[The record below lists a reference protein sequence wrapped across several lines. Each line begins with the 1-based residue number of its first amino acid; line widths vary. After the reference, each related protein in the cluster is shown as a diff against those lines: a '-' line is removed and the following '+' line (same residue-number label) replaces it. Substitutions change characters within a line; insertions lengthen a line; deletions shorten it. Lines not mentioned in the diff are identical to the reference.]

1 MVSEEKIIEVL
12 REVEDPELHRNLVE
26 LGMVEKVDIAGE
38 TVRLQVALTVPTCP
52 MKDKIEE
59 EIVERLTRLNGVKE
73 VKVNFT
79 TMPPQKSQS
88 LIESLSRGSEEKGSL
103 VSEIKNIIAVASGK
117 GGVGKSTVT
126 ANLAVALAKRG
137 RRVGVLDADVYG
149 FSIPTLLGIRE
160 TPKAIKSRIIP
171 PEKFGIK
178 IISIGFFVN
187 EDTAIIWRGPLLHKA
202 ITQFIEEV
210 EWGELDYLL
219 IDLPPGTGDVTISIA
234 QKLPGASVLVVTT
247 PQRLATSVASRIG
260 SLAEKTGLKLLGVVE
275 NMSYFLSPEGK
286 RYDIFGLGGGPFLAA
301 ALRAPLFCQIPLEM
315 SLRRDSDQGIPAVFS
330 ENAKKAK
337 AVFEELASQVEG
349 AVSKK

>member
-1 MVSEEKIIEVL
+1 MISEEKIIEVL

-26 LGMVEKVDIAGE
+26 LGMIEKVEITGNS
-38 TVRLQVALTVPTCP
+38 VKLQVALTVPTCP
-52 MKDKIEE
+52 MKDKIESD
-59 EIVERLTRLNGVKE
+59 IVERLKRFDEVEE

-88 LIESLSRGSEEKGSL
+88 LIESLSKDSEEKESPIL
-103 VSEIKNIIAVASGK
+103 KIKNVIAVASGK

-126 ANLAVALAKRG
+126 ANLAAALAKRG
-137 RRVGVLDADVYG
+137 SKVGVLDADVYG

-160 TPKAIKSRIIP
+160 TPTVSGGRINP

-178 IISIGFFVN
+178 IISIGFFVSQ
-187 EDTAIIWRGPLLHKA
+187 DTAIIWRGPLLHKA

-219 IDLPPGTGDVTISIA
+219 IDLPPGTGDVSISIA

-286 RYDIFGLGGGPFLAA
+286 RYEIFGLGGGPLLAG
-301 ALRAPLFCQIPLEM
+301 ALRAPLLCQIPLEM
-315 SLRRDSDQGIPAVFS
+315 ILRQDSDQGIPAVFS
-330 ENAKKAK
+330 ENSPKAK
-337 AVFEELASQVEG
+337 EVFEDLASRVEE
-349 AVSKK
+349 AMSKE

>member
-1 MVSEEKIIEVL
+1 MISEETIIEAL

-26 LGMVEKVDIAGE
+26 LGMIEKVEITGNS
-38 TVRLQVALTVPTCP
+38 VKLQVALTVPTLP

-59 EIVERLTRLNGVKE
+59 DIVKRLKRFDEVEE

-88 LIESLSRGSEEKGSL
+88 LIESLSKDSEEKESRI
-103 VSEIKNIIAVASGK
+103 SKIKNVIAVASGK

-126 ANLAVALAKRG
+126 ANLAAALAKRG
-137 RRVGVLDADVYG
+137 HRVGVLDADVYG
-149 FSIPTLLGIRE
+149 FSIPTLLGIKE
-160 TPKAIKSRIIP
+160 TPTAIDNRINP
-171 PEKFGIK
+171 PEKYGIK
-178 IISIGFFVN
+178 IISIGFFVD

-219 IDLPPGTGDVTISIA
+219 IDLPPGTGDVSISIA

-247 PQRLATSVASRIG
+247 PQKLATSVASRIG

-286 RYDIFGLGGGPFLAA
+286 RYDIFGTGGGPFLAG

-315 SLRRDSDQGIPAVFS
+315 NLRRDSDQGIPAVFS
-330 ENAKKAK
+330 ENAQMAK
-337 AVFEELASQVEG
+337 AVFEELASRVEE
-349 AVSKK
+349 AMSKK

>member
-1 MVSEEKIIEVL
+1 MISEEKIIEAL

-26 LGMVEKVDIAGE
+26 LGMIEKVEITGNS
-38 TVRLQVALTVPTCP
+38 VKLQVALTVPTCP
-52 MKDKIEE
+52 MKDKIESD
-59 EIVERLTRLNGVKE
+59 IVERLKRFDEVEE

-88 LIESLSRGSEEKGSL
+88 LIESLSKDSEEKESPIL
-103 VSEIKNIIAVASGK
+103 KIKNVIAVASGK

-126 ANLAVALAKRG
+126 ANLAAALAKRG
-137 RRVGVLDADVYG
+137 SKVGVLDADVYG

-160 TPKAIKSRIIP
+160 TPTVSGGRINP

-178 IISIGFFVN
+178 IISIGFFVSQ
-187 EDTAIIWRGPLLHKA
+187 DTAIIWRGPLLHKA

-219 IDLPPGTGDVTISIA
+219 IDLPPGTGDVSISIA

-286 RYDIFGLGGGPFLAA
+286 RYEIFGLGGGPLLAG
-301 ALRAPLFCQIPLEM
+301 ALRAPLLCQIPLEM
-315 SLRRDSDQGIPAVFS
+315 ILRQDSDQGIPAVFS
-330 ENAKKAK
+330 ENSPKAK
-337 AVFEELASQVEG
+337 EVFEDLASRVEE
-349 AVSKK
+349 AMSKE

>member
-1 MVSEEKIIEVL
+1 MISEEKIIEAL

-26 LGMVEKVDIAGE
+26 LGMIEKVEITGNS
-38 TVRLQVALTVPTCP
+38 VKLQVALTVPTCP

-59 EIVERLTRLNGVKE
+59 DIVGRLKRFGEVKE

-88 LIESLSRGSEEKGSL
+88 LIENLSKGSEEKESRI
-103 VSEIKNIIAVASGK
+103 SKIKNTIAVASGK

-126 ANLAVALAKRG
+126 ANLAAALAKRG
-137 RRVGVLDADVYG
+137 RSVGVLDADVYG
-149 FSIPTLLGIRE
+149 FSIPTLLGIKE
-160 TPKAIKSRIIP
+160 TPRAIDNRINP
-171 PEKFGIK
+171 PEKYGIK
-178 IISIGFFVN
+178 IISIGFFVD

-219 IDLPPGTGDVTISIA
+219 IDLPPGTGDVSISIA

-247 PQRLATSVASRIG
+247 PQKLATSVASRIG

-275 NMSYFLSPEGK
+275 NMSFFLSPEGK
-286 RYDIFGLGGGPFLAA
+286 RYDIFGTGGGPLLAG
-301 ALRAPLFCQIPLEM
+301 ALRSPLFCQIPLEM
-315 SLRRDSDQGIPAVFS
+315 NLRRDSDQGIPAVFS
-330 ENAKKAK
+330 ENAQMAK
-337 AVFEELASQVEG
+337 GVFEELASRVEE
-349 AVSKK
+349 AMSKK